1 MQNLVEVEVATLDE
15 EGGAGEAQEV
25 RRRIALDRR
34 MIEEHRNQDNERR
47 SEEVVA
53 IIVERA
59 ERKRW
64 QGG

>member
-1 MQNLVEVEVATLDE
+1 VQNLVEVEVATLDE